1 MGSTFGSL
9 KEFKGTSFSHFN
21 VVGFISSIIYNY
33 EKKYLNRTT
42 SLTLLIITM
51 YLTSIDDVT
60 IQGYLMLPQ
69 VSQLLNLSYNIPLES
84 MVFKVDSLVHLD

>member
-1 MGSTFGSL
+1 
-9 KEFKGTSFSHFN
+9 
-21 VVGFISSIIYNY
+21 
-33 EKKYLNRTT
+33 
-42 SLTLLIITM
+42 M